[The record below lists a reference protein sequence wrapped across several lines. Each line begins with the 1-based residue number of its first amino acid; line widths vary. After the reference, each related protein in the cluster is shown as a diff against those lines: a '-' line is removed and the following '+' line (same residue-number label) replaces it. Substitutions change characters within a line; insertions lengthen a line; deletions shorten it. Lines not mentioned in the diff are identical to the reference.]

1 MHSLAPKAALR
12 PWRLCCVVNGLQVIS
27 QSQTSTTRL
36 GGSAAKYPTLES
48 RANSTVADAHPVEH
62 RAVDGAGQPPAPPA
76 SARGASAILAA
87 AVVPSDLRRARTA
100 NPLSLSAFR
109 PSAVSSRTV
118 IDTQTTLGGY
128 ISLSTAERRIHV

>member
-1 MHSLAPKAALR
+1 MSLIEIKHSFA
-12 PWRLCCVVNGLQVIS
+12 QV
-27 QSQTSTTRL
+27 L
-36 GGSAAKYPTLES
+36 VAAKYPTLES
-48 RANSTVADAHPVEH
+48 RANNTVADAHPVEH
-62 RAVDGAGQPPAPPA
+62 RIIDGNGSGAVDGAGQPPAPPA

-128 ISLSTAERRIHV
+128 ISLSTADRRIHA

>member
-1 MHSLAPKAALR
+1 M
-12 PWRLCCVVNGLQVIS
+12 NGLLVIS

-36 GGSAAKYPTLES
+36 GGSAAKYPTLEP
-48 RANSTVADAHPVEH
+48 RANNKVADAHLGE
-62 RAVDGAGQPPAPPA
+62 AVDGAGQPPAPPA
-76 SARGASAILAA
+76 SAHGASAILAA

-100 NPLSLSAFR
+100 NPLSLTAFR

-128 ISLSTAERRIHV
+128 ISLSTAERRIHAWRTSVNLP